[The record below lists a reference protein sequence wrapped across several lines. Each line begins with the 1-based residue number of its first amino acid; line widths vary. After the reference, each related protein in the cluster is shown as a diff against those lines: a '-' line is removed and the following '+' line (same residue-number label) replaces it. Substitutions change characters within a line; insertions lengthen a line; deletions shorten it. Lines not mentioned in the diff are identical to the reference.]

1 MWSNANE
8 SGTVQVIV
16 QPFPDPSGG
25 KWQVSGKE
33 GTFAKWRRDGREL
46 YYLDPEGQIIAVPV
60 ETEHNFEFGRPTPL
74 FKTPGPNTPYEITPD
89 GQRFLVLADAAA
101 VNLLL
106 PRSPWCSTGPQPSN
120 VKTAQNK
127 HPTPIGRVTLR
138 CRF

>member
-25 KWQVSGKE
+25 KWQVSGKG

-101 VNLLL
+101 VNTAPPPDHRGAQLVLNPQTLGPHRINTPL
-106 PRSPWCSTGPQPSN
+106 PS
-120 VKTAQNK
+120 AE
-127 HPTPIGRVTLR
+127 
-138 CRF
+138 